1 MRFAH
6 ISDLHL
12 CTKHKSE
19 NIPKIKRLIQHA
31 LDNGAQ
37 HFVITGDISDNA
49 DEKDFVVFKEIL
61 KKFDLLRSDKTTII
75 IGNHDIFGGP
85 QTAQDVFNFPAK
97 CMNTNYHERV
107 AKFIDHFKELFVNTI
122 RLHDE
127 LYFPFAKEFKDV
139 LLVGINSAA
148 EYSRFKN
155 PFASNGHVSKT
166 QRQFLKAI
174 LTKNEFKNKVKII
187 LTHHHFY
194 PKNVAS
200 HSSERT
206 MWNKIENYT
215 MKLRGKKKLLKLFL
229 ESNVKLVLHGHSH
242 EMKEYFREG
251 IRFINSGGSVD
262 NGLKD
267 ETSLFLIDVFPFEV
281 TAEISKPSL
290 KSQNITTQE
299 KLVVSLAS

>member
-6 ISDLHL
+6 ISDLHF
-12 CTKHKSE
+12 CTKHKRE
-19 NIPKIKRLIQHA
+19 NISKMKKLIQHA

-49 DEKDFVVFKEIL
+49 DEKDFNVLRELL
-61 KKFDLLRSDKTTII
+61 KNFDLLKSDKTSIV

-85 QTAQDVFNFPAK
+85 QTAQDVFNFPTK
-97 CMNTNYHERV
+97 CMNTNYHQKV
-107 AKFIDHFKELFVNTI
+107 ARFIDHFKELFENTI
-122 RLHDE
+122 RPHDE
-127 LYFPFAKEFKDV
+127 LYFPFVKIFKDV
-139 LLVGINSAA
+139 LLVGINSTA
-148 EYSRFKN
+148 EYSRLKN
-155 PFASNGHVSKT
+155 PFASNGHVSKI
-166 QRQFLKAI
+166 QRQFLKAT
-174 LTKNEFKNKVKII
+174 LTKNEFKNKIKII
-187 LTHHHFY
+187 LAHHHFY

-206 MWNKIENYT
+206 LWNKIENYT
-215 MKLRGKKKLLKLFL
+215 MKLRGKKKLLELFL

-242 EMKEYFREG
+242 EMKEYFREE

-262 NGLKD
+262 NGHKD
-267 ETSLFLIDVFPFEV
+267 ETSLFLIDVFPFEI

-290 KSQNITTQE
+290 KSKNIAPLE